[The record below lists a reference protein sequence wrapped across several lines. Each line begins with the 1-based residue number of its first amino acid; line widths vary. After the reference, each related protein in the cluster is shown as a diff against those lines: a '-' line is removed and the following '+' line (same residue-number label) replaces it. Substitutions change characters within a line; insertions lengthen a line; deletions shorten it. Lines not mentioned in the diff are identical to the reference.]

1 MSALDYLHGA
11 GVQEIIDA
19 RRTQNEIADV
29 TRAWEQT
36 AEELWAEIH
45 KRDQAIRDLTIKLR
59 QTEAALEVTERN
71 RAKEVEENFHLKAKA
86 SEDRIRKEHELDM
99 LKTAY
104 RALGDQVKSE
114 ARDMHDKVLDW
125 ICVYG
130 DSKSHEFI
138 QGVRQLIKQEM
149 PMSQSESLRKRF
161 MREFEAAAKAA
172 AEANLATPQG
182 NYYVPQLT
190 LDKLANNVAGQLA
203 REEKVRIKNAVRLE
217 YNIQGTIGAGR
228 YDKTE
233 VGPEGI
239 AAAAGKNIFLPPE
252 GPQGSVGAPRAFLS
266 EEVEQAGEEAKKA
279 QRIRNQA
286 KMAQS
291 QNSND
296 QT

>member
-1 MSALDYLHGA
+1 
-11 GVQEIIDA
+11 
-19 RRTQNEIADV
+19 
-29 TRAWEQT
+29 
-36 AEELWAEIH
+36 
-45 KRDQAIRDLTIKLR
+45 
-59 QTEAALEVTERN
+59 
-71 RAKEVEENFHLKAKA
+71 
-86 SEDRIRKEHELDM
+86 M

-104 RALGDQVKSE
+104 RTLGEEIENE
-114 ARDMHDKVLDW
+114 AGAMHDKVLDW

-279 QRIRNQA
+279 RRLRNQA
-286 KMAQS
+286 KKAQA
-291 QNSND
+291 QNSSD

>member
-19 RRTQNEIADV
+19 RRAQNEIEEV

-36 AEELWAEIH
+36 AEELWVEIH

-71 RAKEVEENFHLKAKA
+71 RAKEVQENFQLKKKTT
-86 SEDRIRKEHELDM
+86 EMEIRKEHELDM

-104 RALGDQVKSE
+104 RTLGDQVKSE
-114 ARDMHDKVLDW
+114 ARDMHDRVLDW

-130 DSKSHEFI
+130 DKKSHEFV

-149 PMSQSESLRKRF
+149 PMSQSEGLRKRF

-190 LDKLANNVAGQLA
+190 LDRLANNVAGQLA
-203 REEKVRIKNAVRLE
+203 LEEKVRIKNAVRLE

-228 YDKTE
+228 HDKAE
-233 VGPEGI
+233 LGPEDI
-239 AAAAGKNIFLPPE
+239 AAAVGKNVFLPPE
-252 GPQGSVGAPRAFLS
+252 KPVGLSGVSGTFL
-266 EEVEQAGEEAKKA
+266 EQAEEEAKKA
-279 QRIRNQA
+279 RRIRNQA
-286 KMAQS
+286 KIAQS

>member
-71 RAKEVEENFHLKAKA
+71 RAKEVQENFQLKVEA
-86 SEDRIRKEHELDM
+86 SKDRIRKEHELDM

-104 RALGDQVKSE
+104 RTLGDQVKSE

-149 PMSQSESLRKRF
+149 PMSQSEGLRKRF

-190 LDKLANNVAGQLA
+190 LDKLANNVAGHLA
-203 REEKVRIKNAVRLE
+203 REEKVRIKKAVRLE

-228 YDKTE
+228 HDKAE

-239 AAAAGKNIFLPPE
+239 AAAVGKNVFLPPE
-252 GPQGSVGAPRAFLS
+252 KPMGSVGASRAFLS

>member
-19 RRTQNEIADV
+19 KRTQNAIADV

-71 RAKEVEENFHLKAKA
+71 RAKEVQENFQLKVEA
-86 SEDRIRKEHELDM
+86 SKDRIRKEHELDM

-104 RALGDQVKSE
+104 RTLGDQVKSE

-130 DSKSHEFI
+130 DSKSHEFV

-149 PMSQSESLRKRF
+149 PMSQSEGLRKRF
-161 MREFEAAAKAA
+161 IREFEAAAKAA

-190 LDKLANNVAGQLA
+190 LDRLANNVAGQLA
-203 REEKVRIKNAVRLE
+203 LEEKVRIKKAVRLE

-233 VGPEGI
+233 LGPEDI
-239 AAAAGKNIFLPPE
+239 AAATGKNVFLPPE
-252 GPQGSVGAPRAFLS
+252 EPVGLSGVSGAFL
-266 EEVEQAGEEAKKA
+266 EQAEEEAKKA
-279 QRIRNQA
+279 RRIRNQA
-286 KMAQS
+286 KIAQS